1 MLWSLQQY
9 HLLTETKR
17 KGGGNIRPLLGQLL
31 QVALQGR
38 LVGVPGP
45 LYHMLG
51 LVDGKWVGWER
62 AQEYEKGWTKHV
74 LGPFA
79 KKTRRLVD
87 RFAPRYL
94 TPSQEKSHTR
104 TGVTCYI
111 LSPSCL
117 YVGSLSMCSDDRY
130 EAPTREKL
138 GLVTRLGP
146 LDTFPSRSRTWPPV
160 GHRRQAM
167 VAVLPVTVSVHQLMT
182 IEHILKNVV
191 LFSNYCPP
199 SLWLKQFLLT

>member
-1 MLWSLQQY
+1 MRPPARPAAAPPFTPRGLTTSEHPKSPPPRKIRNITNQQPD
-9 HLLTETKR
+9 R
-17 KGGGNIRPLLGQLL
+17 DGGEQP
-31 QVALQGR
+31 AA
-38 LVGVPGP
+38 
-45 LYHMLG
+45 
-51 LVDGKWVGWER
+51 GKWVGWESP
-62 AQEYEKGWTKHV
+62 QEYKNGWTKHV

-146 LDTFPSRSRTWPPV
+146 LTTFPPAEAGPSPQWVT
-160 GHRRQAM
+160 GARQW
-167 VAVLPVTVSVHQLMT
+167 LLCCQ
-182 IEHILKNVV
+182 
-191 LFSNYCPP
+191 
-199 SLWLKQFLLT
+199 SL

>member
-31 QVALQGR
+31 EVALQGR

-51 LVDGKWVGWER
+51 LVDGKWVGWESP
-62 AQEYEKGWTKHV
+62 QEYEKGWTKHV
-74 LGPFA
+74 LGPFT

-146 LDTFPSRSRTWPPV
+146 LTTFPPAEAGPGPQWVT
-160 GHRRQAM
+160 GARQW
-167 VAVLPVTVSVHQLMT
+167 LLCCQ
-182 IEHILKNVV
+182 
-191 LFSNYCPP
+191 
-199 SLWLKQFLLT
+199 SL